1 MEIAMSRVLLLLV
14 AATGAFGQSG
24 SSAGSP
30 QRLVRLSVA
39 ATDAKG
45 EPITDL
51 QAADIQV
58 REDGQAR
65 PAVFFRFAG
74 PKRAMLP
81 PAQGEIANRPAPA
94 PTVILIDRWNER
106 ILTAASAWVDLSN
119 ALQHTESVER
129 IFIYFL
135 TNHGDLFP
143 VEPLR
148 PGEAEAE
155 LGTPALTPADLRAK
169 LDQAVRKLNGFRD
182 VGALDPI
189 VMLNTTLQGLYALGG
204 QMASIAGRKNLI
216 WITHGFPLTMR
227 LPGGAWADFTPQV
240 RRLSAAAVQSGIA
253 IYAVDQSSQG
263 AGADPSGVA
272 RETLQM
278 FASLTGGRLFSSD
291 NAAAALAAATADGRG
306 SYRLAYYS
314 PIREKDKKEHKI
326 RLESLRRGVRLLTRE
341 SYFGDAAEPDPAEEE
356 KALFTNE
363 CGSPFDAT
371 EIGLR
376 VALSASS
383 AGQSRHFAIRV
394 DPADVLLEQRGGDY
408 QGELALLFALYSQG
422 SLKEAAAPTQ
432 INVRLTPDQ
441 FSKAQK
447 DGIDVSQDV
456 PVSADI
462 EKIRVIVL
470 DRRLG
475 ALGSVTVIPG
485 DGNL

>member
-1 MEIAMSRVLLLLV
+1 MSRVFLMLI
-14 AATGAFGQSG
+14 AAAGASGQPKSPA
-24 SSAGSP
+24 AGSP
-30 QRLVRLSVA
+30 QRLIRLSVA

-51 QAADIQV
+51 RVTDIQV
-58 REDGQAR
+58 REDGQVR

-81 PAQGEIANRPAPA
+81 AAKNEISNRPAPA

-106 ILTAASAWVDLSN
+106 MLTAASAWIDVSA
-119 ALQHTESVER
+119 ALEHTESVER

-148 PGEAEAE
+148 SSEAEGA
-155 LGTPALTPADLRAK
+155 PAALTPAELRAK
-169 LDQAVRKLNGFRD
+169 LDEAVRKLNGFRD
-182 VGALDPI
+182 VDALDPI
-189 VMLNTTLQGLYALGG
+189 LRLNTTLQALYALGG

-216 WITHGFPLTMR
+216 WVTHGFPLTMR

-263 AGADPSGVA
+263 AGADPNGVA

-278 FASLTGGRLFSSD
+278 FASLTGGRLFPSD
-291 NAAAALAAATADGRG
+291 NAAAALAEATADDRG

-326 RLESLRRGVRLLTRE
+326 RLDSLRKGVRLLTRE
-341 SYFGDAAEPDPAEEE
+341 GYFGDAAEPDPDAEE
-356 KALFTNE
+356 KALFTTE

-376 VALSASS
+376 VALSPGSV
-383 AGQSRHFAIRV
+383 GQSWHFAIRV
-394 DPADVLLEQRGGDY
+394 DPADVLLEQRGGGY
-408 QGELALLFALYSQG
+408 QGELALLFAFYSQG
-422 SLKEAAAPTQ
+422 VFKDAAAPAQ
-432 INVRLTPDQ
+432 IHVRLTPDQ
-441 FSKAQK
+441 LSKAQK

-456 PVSADI
+456 PVSGDI

-470 DRRLG
+470 DHRLD
-475 ALGSVTVIPG
+475 ALVSVTVIPG
-485 DGNL
+485 DGNR